1 MNWIL
6 WLGLAVVVTAVAA
19 VTGVKAKGTRPIA
32 HTRMMGIARVVLVV
46 VVVIFAYLAYRAR
59 SG

>member
-1 MNWIL
+1 MNWII

-19 VTGVKAKGTRPIA
+19 VTGMKAEGTRPIA

-46 VVVIFAYLAYRAR
+46 VVVIFAYMAYRAR
-59 SG
+59 NG